1 MTSLPSYQNENMTS
15 SLRKNRVDNITK
27 HRKLPTS
34 STSVTNILESC
45 LQSYTSRRQLRHQ
58 SREHRKRYH
67 VSKRVSDVSCHDR
80 LESST
85 DACNTR
91 LKSLRSRDVISARLT
106 HAHVDE
112 VPVARQTRSFK
123 RHLRNQVSKKDLSGC
138 DDACCR
144 EKWKLSLK
152 PPSVCVFT
160 KLSSDKTK

>member
-67 VSKRVSDVSCHDR
+67 VSKRVSGEC
-80 LESST
+80 
-85 DACNTR
+85 
-91 LKSLRSRDVISARLT
+91 DVIST
-106 HAHVDE
+106 CM
-112 VPVARQTRSFK
+112 T
-123 RHLRNQVSKKDLSGC
+123 
-138 DDACCR
+138 
-144 EKWKLSLK
+144 
-152 PPSVCVFT
+152 
-160 KLSSDKTK
+160 SSI